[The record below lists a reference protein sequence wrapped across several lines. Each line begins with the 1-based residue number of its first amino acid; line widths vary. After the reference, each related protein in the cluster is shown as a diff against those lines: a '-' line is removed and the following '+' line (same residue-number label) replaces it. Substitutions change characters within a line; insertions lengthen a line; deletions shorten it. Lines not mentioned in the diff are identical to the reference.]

1 MLGCYHVNSFS
12 HGTMYDIVRL
22 CCLVH
27 FKLFLET
34 LQSQNKL
41 TIVGTISL
49 HSFAYQNL
57 LR

>member
-49 HSFAYQNL
+49 HSFAYQN
-57 LR
+57 